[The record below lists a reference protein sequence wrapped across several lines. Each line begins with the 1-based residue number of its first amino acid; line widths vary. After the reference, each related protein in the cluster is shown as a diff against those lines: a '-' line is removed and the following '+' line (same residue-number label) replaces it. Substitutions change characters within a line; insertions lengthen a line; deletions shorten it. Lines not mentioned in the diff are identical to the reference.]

1 MASDIRVSAMIEYM
15 FTAFGKVGNQFKDQI
30 EIYSDKCE
38 KNGLNIDR
46 VQYGCGVAI
55 DRLSFLP
62 SFSDF
67 MKISIEISSEDRST
81 FLDKFRALSYYRD
94 CEMPADVYTVYLETI
109 NDRSDDA
116 IVRAYSKL
124 KHGII
129 QLKEPPKSL
138 GNGNAFYDSIIPKKR
153 EDRAAKIKFLMS
165 DAKSALDR
173 VPSNE

>member
-46 VQYGCGVAI
+46 VQYGCGAAI
-55 DRLSFLP
+55 DRLSFFP

-67 MKISIEISSEDRST
+67 MKISIEIPSEDRVL
-81 FLDKFRALSYYRD
+81 FLEKFRALSYYRD
-94 CEMPADVYTVYLETI
+94 CEMPSDVYTVYLETI
-109 NDRSDDA
+109 SDRSDES
-116 IVRAYSKL
+116 IIRAYSKL

-129 QLKEPPKSL
+129 ELKDPPKSL
-138 GNGNAFYDSIIPKKR
+138 GNGTAFYNSIIPKKR

-165 DAKSALDR
+165 DAAAAIGR
-173 VPSNE
+173 GC